1 MASKRT
7 HGKRQAGGLAV
18 VYGLAP
24 LTAARPEFKLCV
36 CVCVCVLNALDTLTP
51 SPVDVFVQ
59 RKEKKPIISCMA
71 DERQLSGDSRT
82 EYYYAHRCV
91 VASVS
96 GENMRGE

>member
-1 MASKRT
+1 MASKG
-7 HGKRQAGGLAV
+7 HGKRQTGGQA

-24 LTAARPEFKLCV
+24 LTAARPEFKLY
-36 CVCVCVLNALDTLTP
+36 VCVCVLNALDTLTP

-59 RKEKKPIISCMA
+59 RNEKKPIISCMA
-71 DERQLSGDSRT
+71 EERQLSGDSRT